1 MSGTRSKSKST
12 PTTNDII
19 LGLRND
25 SRYRDIMY
33 QQFNILGTKR
43 NAAREEKVA
52 FEIFTLF
59 HREGAQFY
67 RMERDGQRLRID
79 DEEALKSECVFMFDI

>member
-1 MSGTRSKSKST
+1 MSGRSKSKST
-12 PTTNDII
+12 PTTNDVI